1 MNRNNILLLVI
12 VILLI
17 ILICYGYFIF
27 FKLNN
32 EGFQTTAE
40 NIQAN
45 MELTKH
51 KCKFYPWGPT
61 LQSCTENCM
70 NPQRIGLWDKSGQDC
85 SEDICSEI
93 CGLCTH
99 EPACQWISSWSN
111 LEKEKMLKIKKED
124 TVLSKLVPKK
134 LNISALSFPESPE
147 SDLTVQNSRV
157 KIKVSWA
164 NNGDT
169 KAFMVHFYD
178 MKDSK
183 NMIKVE
189 TLENPNANEHEL
201 SGLNSN
207 SKYSI
212 IVYALNEYGISNGS
226 NIIIVET

>member
-12 VILLI
+12 VILITL
-17 ILICYGYFIF
+17 LICYGYFIF
-27 FKLNN
+27 YKLNN

-40 NIQAN
+40 NIQTN

-61 LQSCTENCM
+61 LESCKNNCM
-70 NPQRIGLWDKSGQDC
+70 NQQRVGLWDKSGKDC
-85 SEDICSEI
+85 TDDICSEI

-111 LEKEKMLKIKKED
+111 LEKEKMLKINTKD
-124 TVLSKLVPKK
+124 TVLSKLIPKK
-134 LNISALSFPESPE
+134 LNITAMTFPESE
-147 SDLTVQNSRV
+147 LSVQNSYV
-157 KIKVSWA
+157 NIKVSWT

-169 KAFMVHFYD
+169 KAYMVHFYD

-183 NMIKVE
+183 STIKVE
-189 TLENPNANEHEL
+189 TLDNGNANEHSL
-201 SGLNSN
+201 TGLKAN

-212 IVYALNEYGISNGS
+212 IVYALNEYGASNGS